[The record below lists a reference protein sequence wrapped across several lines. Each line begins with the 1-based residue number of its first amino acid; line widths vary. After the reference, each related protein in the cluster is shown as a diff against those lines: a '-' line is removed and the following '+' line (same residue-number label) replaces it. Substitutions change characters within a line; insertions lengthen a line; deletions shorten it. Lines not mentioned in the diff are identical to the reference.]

1 MHCSSVPK
9 TVHYQYFMSYN
20 HSKKLLK
27 GKSIVKIATKSVS
40 CVSKRLPNPWQEV
53 VLVRNGVVM
62 IKFNSN
68 LVNFFDIFGISISGI
83 NRNANTLIRYFKK
96 YLDTIMP

>member
-1 MHCSSVPK
+1 MKV
-9 TVHYQYFMSYN
+9 TMY
-20 HSKKLLK
+20 
-27 GKSIVKIATKSVS
+27 KSMC

-53 VLVRNGVVM
+53 ILVRNGVVM

-83 NRNANTLIRYFKK
+83 DRNGNTLIQYFKK
-96 YLDTIMP
+96 YPDTTKY